1 MSLWSAFSSNVAGM
15 TTKKTGGFFSD
26 VTAGGI
32 LQTVGSIFGKTKPPT
47 VIYADQGTPETPE
60 TKSKTKSKMNMILI
74 IGAVALVGSVAVV
87 FLKK

>member
-1 MSLWSAFSSNVAGM
+1 MSIWSAFSSNVAGM
-15 TTKKTGGFFSD
+15 STKKTGGFFSD

-47 VIYADQGTPETPE
+47 VIYADQGTPETP
-60 TKSKTKSKMNMILI
+60 KTKAKMSTILI
-74 IGAVALVGSVAVV
+74 IGAVALVGLVAVV